1 MRFLKYI
8 WEVNPRDE
16 RKFCGYEIED
26 LWEEVL
32 QTLDYKGERNF
43 RVNPD
48 GAEKVV
54 SYKLRSYRLRGFLF
68 PNFS

>member
-32 QTLDYKGERNF
+32 QTLGYKGERNF
-43 RVNPD
+43 ESNPD
-48 GAEKVV
+48 ATKGVYDALHDRKSEFWLE
-54 SYKLRSYRLRGFLF
+54 YL
-68 PNFS
+68 

>member
-16 RKFCGYEIED
+16 RQFCGYEIED

-32 QTLDYKGERNF
+32 NTLDYKGERNF
-43 RVNPD
+43 RVKPR
-48 GAEKVV
+48 
-54 SYKLRSYRLRGFLF
+54 RS
-68 PNFS
+68 

>member
-16 RKFCGYEIED
+16 RQFCGYEIED

-32 QTLDYKGERNF
+32 KTLGYKGERNF
-43 RVNPD
+43 RVKPRRN
-48 GAEKVV
+48 
-54 SYKLRSYRLRGFLF
+54 
-68 PNFS
+68 